1 MEIPGP
7 ESNQEPYYHKV
18 TAAGTLLMHR
28 ITLHPCST
36 LYTLTEKITFLGK
49 KKKSKTFLQMHIKLG
64 QCEEKRGSDHT
75 SKLWPP
81 GWFHLLW
88 GPFCFSLFCSHFPF
102 FTLSLHLLSSAHF
115 SDSCEHQNITSYAFW
130 RAAFQNNT
138 QQSFILVT
146 KRTFPWRLPLQNKKK
161 KQKNP
166 PMLSAK
172 LHLVPSHWEYS

>member
-1 MEIPGP
+1 
-7 ESNQEPYYHKV
+7 
-18 TAAGTLLMHR
+18 
-28 ITLHPCST
+28 
-36 LYTLTEKITFLGK
+36 
-49 KKKSKTFLQMHIKLG
+49 MHIKLG

-81 GWFHLLW
+81 GWFHLLR
-88 GPFCFSLFCSHFPF
+88 GPFCFSLFRSHFPF

-115 SDSCEHQNITSYAFW
+115 SDSCEHQDITSYAFW

-161 KQKNP
+161 NRQCWVQSYIWFPLTGSTASLLTLSTGPANAGW
-166 PMLSAK
+166 LVLSVSFGGCRACDASAK
-172 LHLVPSHWEYS
+172 AR

>member
-1 MEIPGP
+1 
-7 ESNQEPYYHKV
+7 
-18 TAAGTLLMHR
+18 
-28 ITLHPCST
+28 
-36 LYTLTEKITFLGK
+36 
-49 KKKSKTFLQMHIKLG
+49 MHIKLG

-161 KQKNP
+161 QKNANAECKVTSGSLLLGVQLVCWHWGQAQPALNGLCFPCLSEAAVHATRQPRPDKPLKHCP
-166 PMLSAK
+166 PPQRL
-172 LHLVPSHWEYS
+172 